1 MEVAGALY
9 KVLAPFCNRIEIAGS
24 LRRKLAYVGDIEIL
38 YIPKLALAP
47 QGFFEAILNGESP
60 ETKNMAD
67 YAILQLV
74 STGILAK
81 RKNVNGSEIWGESN
95 KLAVHVASGIPVD
108 LFATT
113 LERWAVSLVIRTGGK
128 QTNIDLAMA
137 AKRQGLKL
145 HPYGDGYTNRRT
157 GEHIRC
163 RSETDVFS
171 AVGLRCVPP
180 SQRK

>member
-1 MEVAGALY
+1 MEVAGVIY
-9 KVLAPFCNRIEIAGS
+9 KVLAPFCDGIEIAGS

-38 YIPKLALAP
+38 YIPKFVLAP

-67 YAILQLV
+67 YAILQLIE
-74 STGILAK
+74 SSILAK
-81 RKNVNGSEIWGESN
+81 RKNVNGSEIWGENN

-108 LFATT
+108 LFSTT
-113 LERWAVSLVIRTGGK
+113 AERWAVSLVIRTGGK

-157 GEHIRC
+157 GAHIRC
-163 RSETDVFS
+163 RSESDVFS